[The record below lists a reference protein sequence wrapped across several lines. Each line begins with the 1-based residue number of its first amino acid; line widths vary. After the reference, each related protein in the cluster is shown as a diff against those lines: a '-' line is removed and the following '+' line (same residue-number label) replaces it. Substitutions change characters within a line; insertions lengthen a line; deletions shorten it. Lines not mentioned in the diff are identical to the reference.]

1 MLTST
6 HRTRSSISCTI
17 PAESIEIYPNR
28 GAFERPFYLRL
39 RPTPFLPLARRN
51 LSLRDDLEWEIRRMF
66 KVAKGRQSAASKPD
80 IWAEGK
86 QFAPLDPML
95 LARVT
100 AIIARRSAAHIW
112 TKGSDLGA
120 DLSLAIEEG
129 LWARAVSKLGRAT
142 AVLPSRAA
150 TARLMARLSRMQRR
164 ASSQVDHHRISVEP
178 LEFGDLHSYMDERRA
193 QAIVVQRERARKE
206 KLAQSA
212 RERAATLALRAS
224 AAVDTR
230 PNRGSAP
237 LAETS
242 ADQTTT
248 IAYTELLAIRAA
260 LAEVPDFPPAPVAM
274 PSAPLPDILAP
285 SLFAKSASAAFI
297 ADAQKRPPTEPM
309 AKRSPGIL
317 YRLAAAVGGAIGR
330 AGGWVLSRIGSALS
344 PPIHNALAWSLGW
357 GLFLATLLYGF
368 ASALSAH
375 YRGQDLRDFD

>member
-164 ASSQVDHHRISVEP
+164 ASSQVDHHRICTATWTSAARRPLWFSASVPAKKTLPNP
-178 LEFGDLHSYMDERRA
+178 LANVPPRLP
-193 QAIVVQRERARKE
+193 
-206 KLAQSA
+206 SA
-212 RERAATLALRAS
+212 RLLRLIR
-224 AAVDTR
+224 VQTGGPPRLPKLPPIR
-230 PNRGSAP
+230 PPQSPIPSCWPFAP
-237 LAETS
+237 LWPKFQIS
-242 ADQTTT
+242 
-248 IAYTELLAIRAA
+248 RRR
-260 LAEVPDFPPAPVAM
+260 
-274 PSAPLPDILAP
+274 PSRCLRRRCRTFWLPLYLPNP
-285 SLFAKSASAAFI
+285 H
-297 ADAQKRPPTEPM
+297 RPH
-309 AKRSPGIL
+309 L
-317 YRLAAAVGGAIGR
+317 
-330 AGGWVLSRIGSALS
+330 
-344 PPIHNALAWSLGW
+344 
-357 GLFLATLLYGF
+357 
-368 ASALSAH
+368 
-375 YRGQDLRDFD
+375 